1 MILGVPLFS
10 ESSICSPQDSI
21 FFCPQIGEDGLF
33 SSTMYPHLND
43 FDFTKTNPLFYP
55 PPPPKKKKRNNFG
68 SNLGKTIQPLRNKG
82 IPEHS
87 PQVPWFAIFVWP
99 KRLRI
104 RGHCG
109 NPLPHGPQRG
119 SAWSR
124 RWCLWHFY
132 GILATHGETTKES
145 RLVARDRWMAFRGG
159 DVTHGPC

>member
-1 MILGVPLFS
+1 MFTS
-10 ESSICSPQDSI
+10 RFYC
-21 FFCPQIGEDGLF
+21 FCPQFGEDGLF
-33 SSTMYPHLND
+33 SSTMYPHLD

-55 PPPPKKKKRNNFG
+55 PPPPQKKEQ
-68 SNLGKTIQPLRNKG
+68 LWIQPWKNNPTIKKQGYSRAFTTG
-82 IPEHS
+82 SMIR
-87 PQVPWFAIFVWP
+87 WFAIFRWP

-119 SAWSR
+119 SAWCR

-159 DVTHGPC
+159 DVTCGPC